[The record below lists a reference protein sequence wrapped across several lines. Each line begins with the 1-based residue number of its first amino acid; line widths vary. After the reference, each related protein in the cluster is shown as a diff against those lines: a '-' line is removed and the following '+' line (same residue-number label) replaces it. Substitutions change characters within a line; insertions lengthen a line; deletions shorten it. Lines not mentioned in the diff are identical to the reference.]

1 MKRTPHLFSSASA
14 MAERH
19 RTHPW
24 ELSALGTPESWDSAL
39 KTLVPLMLASNQPM
53 FIVWGPS
60 RTLLYND
67 AYSAILG
74 GKHPAALGAD
84 FLEVWRE
91 IRGDLEPIVAAA
103 YRGQPVQMDD
113 ILLWME
119 RHGYREETH
128 FSFSYSPV
136 RDDEGQLAGFF
147 CACAEITSQ
156 VLAERR
162 LVESE
167 ARHRGVLANM
177 GEAFSLFDHE
187 FTILEVNEATTRVVG
202 LPREELVGRSHWEA
216 FPGTFDTELGRMY
229 RAALGDQQ
237 PGHLEHLHEFP
248 DGRKVWFEV
257 RAFPVDAGLAVFF
270 RDVTRQRARDREAA
284 LAAERV
290 ELALDAGAIVGTWV
304 WTVPDNRFIA
314 DTRFA
319 ASFDL
324 DPAVCQSGLPLEVV
338 AASIHADDSQRVQ
351 SALADALARGGPYR
365 CEYRVRHREGGYRW
379 IEANGRVEQDSAGN
393 PIRFPGVLLDIE
405 VRRRAE
411 AERDRISALLRNFI
425 EAVPGV
431 VYAKDLDG
439 RFIMANRGTADLL
452 GLDAA
457 DFIGK
462 TDRDVLADPV
472 QAANLMV
479 VDRRVM
485 QSGVAQQV
493 EEWVQRPDGTSALWW
508 STKAPMLDTEGR
520 VIGLIGSSVDI
531 TDRKQSEDALRRSEQ
546 RAAVAMEV
554 AQLGTWEWDVDSGHF
569 TVDERCLRMCGLS
582 QAGGP
587 LTLEEIRERV
597 HPDDW
602 PRVENALQRSLE
614 PTGDGIYAE
623 EFRWVHPD
631 GRTVW
636 TASRGTLQRASAT
649 EGAALLMLGSVLDVT
664 ERRQLVDALKQA
676 DQRKDEFLAMLAHEL
691 RNPLAP
697 INTAAQMLRLTGDP
711 TPGVARA
718 SEIIGRQVGH
728 LTRLVDD
735 LLDVSRVTRGLVELE
750 LGPVDVRTVISA
762 ATEQVRPLIQS
773 RGHELHTSMA
783 AGPFMVEGDFHR
795 LVQIVSNLLNNAAKY
810 TPQGGRIEVRLGLDE
825 AQVVIEVRD
834 NGVGIATDLLPGVF
848 ELFTQA
854 ERTPDRA
861 QGGLG
866 IGLALV
872 RSMVQLHH
880 GEIQAAS
887 PGINRGST
895 FTVRLPR
902 SNQRVLEPDSAERA
916 SSATSRRRV
925 LVVDDNTDAAETL
938 AEVLQLVGHDVRV
951 AYSALEALAL
961 ARDGTAWDTF
971 VLDIGL
977 PEMTGYELGRRIRGF
992 PGLESAL
999 LIALTG
1005 YGQPHDRTIA
1015 KAVGFDHHLV
1025 KPADV
1030 GRLVEILDQGK

>member
-1 MKRTPHLFSSASA
+1 
-14 MAERH
+14 MAATH
-19 RTHPW
+19 RSHPW
-24 ELSALGTPESWDSAL
+24 ERSALGAPESWDSAL
-39 KTLVPLMLASNQPM
+39 KTLVPLMLASSQPM
-53 FIVWGPS
+53 FIVWGAS

-67 AYSAILG
+67 AYSEILG
-74 GKHPAALGAD
+74 GKHPGALGVD
-84 FLEVWRE
+84 FLDVWRE
-91 IRGDLEPIVAAA
+91 IRADLEPIVARA
-103 YRGQPVQMDD
+103 YRGEPVQMDD

-136 RDDEGQLAGFF
+136 RNDEGEVAGFF
-147 CACAEITSQ
+147 CACMEITSQ

-162 LVESE
+162 LAESE

-177 GEAFSLFDHE
+177 GEAFTLFDHE
-187 FTILEVNEATTRVVG
+187 FTILEVNEAATQIVG
-202 LPREELVGRSHWEA
+202 LRRQELVGRSHWEA
-216 FPGTFDTELGRMY
+216 FPGTFDAELGRMY
-229 RAALGDQQ
+229 RTTLGEQQ

-248 DGRKVWFEV
+248 DGRKVWFDV
-257 RAFPVDAGLAVFF
+257 SAFPVDGGLAVFF
-270 RDVTRQRARDREAA
+270 RDVTLQRARDQEAA

-290 ELALDAGAIVGTWV
+290 QLALDAGAIVGTWV

-324 DPAVCQSGLPLEVV
+324 DPALCQSGLPLEVV
-338 AASIHADDSQRVQ
+338 AASIHEEDWPRVQ
-351 SALADALARGGPYR
+351 LALTDALARGGPYR
-365 CEYRVRHREGGYRW
+365 CEYRVRHRDGGYRW
-379 IEANGRVEQDSAGN
+379 IEANGRVEQDAVGN
-393 PIRFPGVLLDIE
+393 AIRFPGVLLDIE
-405 VRRRAE
+405 VRRRTE
-411 AERDRISALLRNFI
+411 AERDRVSALLRNFI

-431 VYAKDLDG
+431 VYAKDLEG
-439 RFIMANRGTADLL
+439 RFIMANRGTAELL

-462 TDRDVLADPV
+462 TDREVLADPV
-472 QAANLMV
+472 QAESLMA
-479 VDRRVM
+479 VDRRIM
-485 QSGVAQQV
+485 QSGVAEQV
-493 EEWVQRPDGTSALWW
+493 EEPVQRADGTSALWW

-531 TDRKQSEDALRRSEQ
+531 TDRKRAEDALRHSEQ

-554 AQLGTWEWDVDSGHF
+554 AQLGTWEWDVGSGRF
-569 TVDERCLRMCGLS
+569 TADERCLRMCGLPPDADS
-582 QAGGP
+582 
-587 LTLEEIRERV
+587 LTLEQFRARV

-602 PRVENALQRSLE
+602 LRVEHSLQRSVD
-614 PTGDGIYAE
+614 PDGDGVYAE
-623 EFRWVHPD
+623 EFRWIHPD

-636 TASRGTLQRASAT
+636 TASRGTLQRTGGGDDAP
-649 EGAALLMLGSVLDVT
+649 LLMLGSVLDVT

-697 INTAAQMLRLTGDP
+697 INTAAQMLRLAGDP
-711 TPGVARA
+711 MPSVARA

-735 LLDVSRVTRGLVELE
+735 LLDVSRVTRGLVELD
-750 LGPVDVRTVISA
+750 LGPVDVRAVISA

-773 RGHELHTSMA
+773 RGHELNTSMG
-783 AGPFMVEGDFHR
+783 AGPFTVEGDYHR

-834 NGVGIATDLLPGVF
+834 NGVGIEADLLPGVF

-872 RSMVQLHH
+872 RKMVQLHH
-880 GEIQAAS
+880 GEIHAAS

-895 FTVRLPR
+895 FTVRLPQ
-902 SNQRVLEPDSAERA
+902 SKQRLLEAESLKRA
-916 SSATSRRRV
+916 PSATSRRKV
-925 LVVDDNTDAAETL
+925 LVVDDNADAAETL
-938 AEVLQLVGHDVRV
+938 AEVLHLVGHDVQV
-951 AYSALEALAL
+951 AYNAVAALSLA
-961 ARDGTAWDTF
+961 ANGAAWDTF

-977 PEMTGYELGRRIRGF
+977 PEMTGYELGRRIREC
-992 PGLESAL
+992 PGLESAM

-1015 KAVGFDHHLV
+1015 KSVGFDHHLV

-1030 GRLVEILDQGK
+1030 GRLLEILDRGK